1 MVNSSDSIS
10 LLRSGVVLPHYRIL
24 SSFFDEILR
33 DDIHLLDINC
43 QDGDLCE
50 LISIMYP
57 YNIKYT
63 GIDEDKESV
72 DRAIAKGANG
82 LFRATDYSKMK
93 LKTNSYDVVVA
104 QGQFLDSDNIIKKMD
119 LLFRVSRG
127 WVILFDFLVLQEGS
141 RSVEMKIGDKTVFV
155 HGLSYFNEI
164 LNLMEPT
171 SIKRSF
177 VVKTNDP
184 VTPTSSVFAIKI

>member
-1 MVNSSDSIS
+1 MINSSNGIS
-10 LLRSGVVLPHYRIL
+10 LLRAGVVLPHYRIL

-33 DDIHLLDINC
+33 DDMHFLDINC
-43 QDGDLCE
+43 RDGDLCE
-50 LISIMYP
+50 LITIMYP
-57 YNIKYT
+57 YNVKYT
-63 GIDEDKESV
+63 GIDEDEENVS
-72 DRAIAKGANG
+72 RAIAKGTNG

-119 LLFRVSRG
+119 LLFRVSRE
-127 WVILFDFLVLQEGS
+127 WIILFDFLILQEGS
-141 RSVEMKIGDKTVFV
+141 RSVEMEIGGKTVFV

-171 SIKRSF
+171 SVKRSF
-177 VVKTNDP
+177 VVKTNNP
-184 VTPTSSVFAIKI
+184 AIPTSSVFAIKI